1 MDLEGLVRTY
11 GYAAVLCGTL
21 LEGETLVVI
30 AGFLSHRGYLHPPL
44 VALAA
49 FTGSFLVDQFFFRLG
64 RRQGRRLLL
73 QRSERWQAGA
83 VRAEALLQ
91 RFGTW
96 LILGFR
102 FLYGFRT
109 VTPFVIGMSRVSAAR
124 FAILNAA
131 GAAVWA
137 VVFTAAGYY
146 FGRAME
152 AILGDLRRHEA
163 WLIAAL
169 AIAGIG
175 VWLLRARRPPAR

>member
-30 AGFLSHRGYLHPPL
+30 AGFLSHRGYFQPPL

-49 FTGSFLVDQFFFRLG
+49 FAGSFLVDQFFFRLG

-83 VRAEALLQ
+83 VRAEALLE

-102 FLYGFRT
+102 FLYGLRT
-109 VTPFVIGMSRVSAAR
+109 ITPFVIGMSRVSAAR

-131 GAAVWA
+131 GAALWA
-137 VVFTAAGYY
+137 AVFTAAGYY

-152 AILGDLRRHEA
+152 TILGDLRRHES
-163 WLIAAL
+163 WLVAVL

-175 VWLLRARRPPAR
+175 IGLLHARRSRAR